1 MAYESMEV
9 LELFDDFETRLV
21 KTVNNLKN
29 EFLQLKAGRAN
40 AHILDKI
47 TADYYG
53 TETFISQMANIS
65 IPEARLLV
73 VTPWDASCLKAI
85 ERAIGA
91 ANLGM
96 APNNDGKVIR
106 LIFPEL
112 TQDRRRDLVKTIK
125 STSDNCKVVLRNSR
139 RDINDGL
146 KKLKK
151 ESLISEDECSTY
163 EKDVDKKLAEA
174 IASVDIINAE
184 KEIEVMSV

>member
-9 LELFDDFETRLV
+9 LELFDEFETRLV
-21 KTVNNLKN
+21 KTVANLRN
-29 EFLQLKAGRAN
+29 EFMQLKAGRAN

-53 TETFISQMANIS
+53 TDTPIGQMANIS

-73 VTPWDASCLKAI
+73 VTPWDATCLKPI

-96 APNNDGKVIR
+96 TPNNDGKVIR

-163 EKDVDKKLAEA
+163 EKDVDKKLAEF
-174 IASVDIINAE
+174 IATVDVINSE
-184 KEIEVMSV
+184 KEVEVMSV